1 MSAETDDWP
10 ILVISLGIATE
21 RRAVIAS
28 QLASMN
34 LTCQFIDA
42 VDGRKGLGPEWDTAI
57 DRQGAVARYG
67 YPMSDGEFACS
78 LSHQLAYARVLDE
91 GLPGAIVLEDD
102 AILTPDFAA
111 FYRQRQFRTADFIQ
125 FFCFAARIWRGPGRR
140 SVSQVRLHRLA
151 ENAFSAVGYSISAR
165 GAAFLQASGKPVRG
179 RADWPVDLTR
189 IDALLTVPSIVLH
202 PPPVSAQSY
211 LADTRDNLAPEG
223 FDYSA
228 GYVKGW
234 RRLVTPKSWAS
245 FLRKRLSREISPG
258 FPQPGGG

>member
-1 MSAETDDWP
+1 MSAEPVDWP

-21 RRAVIAS
+21 RRAVLTS
-28 QLASMN
+28 QLAAMN

-42 VDGRKGLGPEWDTAI
+42 VDGRKGLGPEWDSAI
-57 DRQGAVARYG
+57 DRPGAVARYG

-78 LSHQLAYARVLDE
+78 LSHQLAYARVLGE
-91 GLPGAIVLEDD
+91 GLSGAILLEDD

-111 FYRQRQFRTADFIQ
+111 FYRQGQYRQADFIQ
-125 FFCFAARIWRGPGRR
+125 LFCFSARLWRGPGRR
-140 SVSQVRLHRLA
+140 SVGQIRLHRLS

-165 GAAFLQASGKPVRG
+165 GAAFLRAAGSPVQG
-179 RADWPVDLTR
+179 RADWPADLTR
-189 IDALLTVPSIVLH
+189 IGALLTVPSIVLH

-211 LADTRDNLAPEG
+211 LAGARDNLAPEG

-234 RRLVTPKSWAS
+234 RRLITPKSWAS
-245 FLRKRLSREISPG
+245 FLRKRLSREIEPG
-258 FPQPGGG
+258 FPQPGE